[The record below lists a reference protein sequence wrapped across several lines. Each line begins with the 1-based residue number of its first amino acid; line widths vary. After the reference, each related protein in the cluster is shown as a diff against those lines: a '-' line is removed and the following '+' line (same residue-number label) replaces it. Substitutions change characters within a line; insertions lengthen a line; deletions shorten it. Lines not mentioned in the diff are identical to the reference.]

1 MSDLEQRLTEALT
14 QGAQGAPAATGLADA
29 ARSRLRSRRRTRATG
44 VAAAVALCVGVPA
57 AVVATRDSDSADPP
71 PSSVATDPHGSGVP
85 DGLRVESWHSVTVLV
100 PDSWEYGSLSAWCA
114 GGGVLEARVERPGIV
129 VPHVKCPTSTY
140 GISFQPLEDNDE
152 DFQWP
157 VVQQSGGGYPDGA
170 YVGARGI
177 GDVLVWVT
185 APTQAEGL
193 DVLATMR
200 EIGPRGDPYGCTPSR
215 GEAPPVEVPGDEMR
229 ICRYDG
235 QGLLEQSELLTGAE
249 AQEAVAALEAAPG
262 VPASRDCFADPA
274 LVVPVVRMRTA
285 ELHANVDLGGAC
297 PTIHGLASGD
307 KILAPD
313 VLYWAL
319 SPGWSG
325 DGTGLPLPEELR
337 RQ

>member
-1 MSDLEQRLTEALT
+1 MSDLEQRLTEALA

-29 ARSRLRSRRRTRATG
+29 ARSRLRSRRRTRAAG

-57 AVVATRDSDSADPP
+57 AVVATRDSDTADPP

-85 DGLRVESWHSVTVLV
+85 EGLRVESWHSVTVLV

-114 GGGVLEARVERPGIV
+114 NGGALEPRVQRPGIV
-129 VPHVKCPTSTY
+129 VPNVKCPTSTY

-157 VVQQSGGGYPDGA
+157 VVQQSGGGYPEGA

-177 GDVLVWVT
+177 GGVLVSVT
-185 APTQAEGL
+185 APSQAEGL

-200 EIGPRGDPYGCTPSR
+200 AIGPRGDPYGCTSSR
-215 GEAPPVEVPGDEMR
+215 GEAPPVEVPEGEMR
-229 ICRYDG
+229 ICRYDAE
-235 QGLLEQSELLTGAE
+235 GLLEQSEQLTGAE
-249 AQEAVAALEAAPG
+249 AQAAVAALEAAPG
-262 VPASRDCFADPA
+262 VPANRDCFTDTS
-274 LVVPVVRMRTA
+274 LVLPVVRMRTA
-285 ELHANVDLGGAC
+285 EVHANIDLGGC
-297 PTIHGLASGD
+297 PTIHGLSKGD
-307 KILAPD
+307 AILTPD

-325 DGTGLPLPEELR
+325 DGRGLPLPSELR
-337 RQ
+337 PQ